1 MIWSKPVW
9 ASRSRMPRRNASRS
23 PEGSS
28 GRSKSTNR
36 GSLTAVAW
44 RSNDKTFI
52 GPWPDPSV
60 LKRFDPG
67 VRAAAQAIHQLK
79 CRGRRPNDSSSGVF
93 GIDGDLNHALIHQFR
108 DRFINGGGRGD
119 IGAKHEALHIQ
130 GGCGAAILNDNPI
143 EESKRDVVELGKFRA
158 VNRLFKETPYLKP
171 GVGFHCFNG
180 RIQAA
185 ESLSTDNKIAPPPK
199 AKDHDSNWVK
209 GLRGPAS
216 RGKGP
221 ACRLGR

>member
-1 MIWSKPVW
+1 
-9 ASRSRMPRRNASRS
+9 MPRRNASRS

-44 RSNDKTFI
+44 RSNDRTFI
-52 GPWPDPSV
+52 GPGPDRSV

-67 VRAAAQAIHQLK
+67 VRATAQTIHQLK

-93 GIDGDLNHALIHQFR
+93 GIDGDLNHVLIHQFR
-108 DRFINGGGRGD
+108 DRFIDGGGRGD

-130 GGCGAAILNDNPI
+130 GGCAAAILNDNPI
-143 EESKRDVVELGKFRA
+143 QEPSKFR
-158 VNRLFKETPYLKP
+158 
-171 GVGFHCFNG
+171 
-180 RIQAA
+180 
-185 ESLSTDNKIAPPPK
+185 PPPN
-199 AKDHDSNWVK
+199 AKNHNASWVK
-209 GLRGPAS
+209 GLRGPAA
-216 RGKGP
+216 RGKGL